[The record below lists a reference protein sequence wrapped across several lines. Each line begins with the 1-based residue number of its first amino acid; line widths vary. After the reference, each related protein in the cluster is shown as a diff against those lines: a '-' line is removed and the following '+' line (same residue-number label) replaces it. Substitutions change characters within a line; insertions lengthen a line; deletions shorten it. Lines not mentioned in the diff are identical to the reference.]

1 MCLFNPY
8 RKLFIYSLVVLFFF
22 TSIGAANINL
32 VSTKLRPDP
41 FIMYWWKTRA
51 RIKMLITG
59 NSLITIRWGAY
70 HMNYEKKKM
79 DPLFANRLKRK
90 HRKSQKMPKNL
101 DDL

>member
-1 MCLFNPY
+1 MYLFNPY
-8 RKLFIYSLVVLFFF
+8 RKLFVYVLFVVFCSSSMSA
-22 TSIGAANINL
+22 TIIKPL
-32 VSTKLRPDP
+32 ELRPDP

-51 RIKMLITG
+51 RIKMLFTG

-90 HRKSQKMPKNL
+90 HRKAKKMPKNL